1 MDNADTHINH
11 LESGLPRWI
20 IEAAFAVMVI
30 SAICTTTDIL
40 NWMRSELPLVNALLQ
55 TLGMVI
61 IYWAY
66 LRGMKKLSKPL
77 TTLWWMAIALNLLG
91 FCCSAIPTVD
101 SIFGLPVALALQPVY
116 LPLGTGLLL
125 LYRGRLMH
133 TGIWM
138 IVRILVVS
146 YAPIFYDLLQPYF
159 PLLLLDILTVGTE
172 LIYAW
177 VLRRAL
183 V

>member
-1 MDNADTHINH
+1 MNNTDTNINH
-11 LESGLPRWI
+11 LDSGLKRWI
-20 IEAAFAVMVI
+20 IEFAFAVMVI
-30 SAICTTTDIL
+30 SAICTATNIL
-40 NWMRSELPLVNALLQ
+40 NWMRAELPLVNAILQ
-55 TLGMVI
+55 TVGMVV

-66 LRGMKKLSKPL
+66 LRGMKKLPRPL
-77 TTLWWMAIALNLLG
+77 ATLWWLAIALNLLG
-91 FCCSAIPTVD
+91 FLCSAIPAVD
-101 SIFGLPVALALQPVY
+101 AIFGLPVALALQPVY
-116 LPLGTGLLL
+116 LPLGTGLLM

-146 YAPIFYDLLQPYF
+146 YLPIFYDVLQPHF
-159 PLLLLDILTVGTE
+159 PLLLLDVITVGVE